1 MWVVKLGGS
10 LIEDVNLKGWLWNLA
25 EYGRGKAVIVP
36 GGGRFADQV
45 RILQQRWKIGDQIA
59 HRMAILAM
67 HQTGLLFLG
76 LDPRLALSRT
86 EEIEEA
92 LRQGKIPVWLPE
104 VAELDQTG
112 VPASWAVTSD
122 SLAAWLAGRLN
133 AQRLVLVK
141 SKAPAS
147 LDPMDLKNSGL
158 VDEAFPDWL
167 PKVEFDCYHRSE
179 LAQFSQQL
187 RALSI

>member
-10 LIEDVNLKGWLWNLA
+10 LSEDANLKGWLWSLA
-25 EYGRGKAVIVP
+25 EYGGGKAVIVP

-45 RILQQRWKIGDQIA
+45 RILQQRWEIDDRIA

-76 LDPRLALSRT
+76 LDPRLELSRT
-86 EEIEEA
+86 EEIRGV
-92 LRQGKIPVWLPE
+92 LRQGKTPVWLPE
-104 VAELDQTG
+104 VAELDRAG

-133 AQRLVLVK
+133 AERLVLVK
-141 SKAPAS
+141 SKAPAN
-147 LDPMDLKNSGL
+147 LDPIALKKSGI

-167 PKVEFDCYHRSE
+167 PKVEFDCYHHSE
-179 LAQFSQQL
+179 LARFSQQL
-187 RALSI
+187 RALSV